1 MPGRLLLTGG
11 PRELHLWVLQQ
22 PIAAFAQF
30 LLSPEYFPFALQGAR
45 GFPGTPGLPGV
56 KGHRVSIRGKGV
68 GEQGLPEEETFGG
81 VYVIFCVGSQ
91 MCDGSFLLFPRV
103 TQGSMVLREKL
114 VLQV

>member
-1 MPGRLLLTGG
+1 MPGCLLLTGG
-11 PRELHLWVLQQ
+11 PRELHLRALQQ
-22 PIAAFAQF
+22 PTAAFAQL

-56 KGHRVSIRGKGV
+56 KGHRVSKGV

-81 VYVIFCVGSQ
+81 MHVIFCVGSQ
-91 MCDGSFLLFPRV
+91 MCDRSFLLFPRV

>member
-1 MPGRLLLTGG
+1 MPGCLLLTGG
-11 PRELHLWVLQQ
+11 PRELYLRALQQ
-22 PIAAFAQF
+22 PTAAFVWF

-68 GEQGLPEEETFGG
+68 GKQGLPKEETFEGMH
-81 VYVIFCVGSQ
+81 VIFCVRSQ
-91 MCDGSFLLFPRV
+91 MCDGSFLLFLRV